1 MNTLILNRIITKIYH
16 YWLSLKFRF
25 LRQIYDRDKIFRKIH
40 ADNFWASKES
50 VSGVGSEISYTVN
63 LRECLN
69 ELIST
74 YDIKS
79 ICDAPCGDFNWIGNV
94 LSENSSIS
102 YTGID
107 IVPQLIDK
115 NNELYK
121 TEKVKF
127 IHGDICT
134 DPLPK
139 SDLLIVRDVLFHL
152 SNQDLML
159 FKENLRKTEFK
170 YLLVSQHSHGQE
182 NNKDIRTGDFR
193 ELDVGLR
200 PLYFPTGKVMVTID
214 DCPDWYPIKRTMIL
228 FSRGDLFG

>member
-1 MNTLILNRIITKIYH
+1 MTSFTLSKIFSKIFH
-16 YWLSLKFRF
+16 FWLSMKFKF
-25 LRQIYDRDKIFRKIH
+25 LRRIYARDKIFSKIH

-50 VSGVGSEISYTVN
+50 VSGVGSEISYTSN
-63 LRECLN
+63 LRESLT
-69 ELIST
+69 EVIS
-74 YDIKS
+74 IFNIRS
-79 ICDAPCGDFNWIGNV
+79 ICDAPCGDFNWIKKV
-94 LSENSSIS
+94 LLEKNSIS

-107 IVPQLIDK
+107 IVPKLIDK

-127 IHGDICT
+127 ICGDICT

-139 SDLLIVRDVLFHL
+139 SELLIVRDVLFHL
-152 SNQDLML
+152 SNQDLIL
-159 FKENLRKTEFK
+159 FKENLRKTDFK

-182 NNKDIRTGDFR
+182 INKDIRTGDFR

-200 PLYFPTGKVMVTID
+200 PLCFPTEKVLVTID

-228 FSRGDLFG
+228 FRRGDLFG